1 MVADSAIRDMAN
13 MEDGV
18 HTMECRGT
26 ADLDT
31 TTIGMEDLG
40 MEDLGMEEVPVTL
53 EDHGMGISRGLAA
66 IGMVDI
72 DLKTFQ

>member
-40 MEDLGMEEVPVTL
+40 MEEVPVTL

>member
-13 MEDGV
+13 MEDWV

-31 TTIGMEDLG
+31 TTIGMEDH
-40 MEDLGMEEVPVTL
+40 GMEEVPDTL
-53 EDHGMGISRGLAA
+53 EDHGMRTSRGLAA
-66 IGMVDI
+66 IGMVDM
-72 DLKTFQ
+72 DFKTFD

>member
-13 MEDGV
+13 MEDWV

-31 TTIGMEDLG
+31 ITIGMEDH
-40 MEDLGMEEVPVTL
+40 GMEEVPDTL
-53 EDHGMGISRGLAA
+53 EDHGMGTSRGLAA
-66 IGMVDI
+66 IGMADI
-72 DLKTFQ
+72 DFKTFE